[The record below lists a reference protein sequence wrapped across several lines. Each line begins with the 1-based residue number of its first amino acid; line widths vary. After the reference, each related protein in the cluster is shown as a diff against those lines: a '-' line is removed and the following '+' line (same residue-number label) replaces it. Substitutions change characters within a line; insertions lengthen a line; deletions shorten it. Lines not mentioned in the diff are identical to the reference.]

1 MTDEER
7 LSVLAELVAAETYPP
22 REDGE
27 QTAQEIAEATGMTLS
42 AVRYRL
48 ERLVREGRATT
59 RLVRGQYDGRPA
71 RVWRII

>member
-7 LSVLAELVAAETYPP
+7 ASVLAELVAAETYPP

-27 QTAQEIAEATGMTLS
+27 QTAQEVAEVTGMTLP

-48 ERLVREGRATT
+48 DRLVREGRATT
-59 RLVRGQYDGRPA
+59 RLVRGQYGGRPV
-71 RVWRII
+71 RVWRRT